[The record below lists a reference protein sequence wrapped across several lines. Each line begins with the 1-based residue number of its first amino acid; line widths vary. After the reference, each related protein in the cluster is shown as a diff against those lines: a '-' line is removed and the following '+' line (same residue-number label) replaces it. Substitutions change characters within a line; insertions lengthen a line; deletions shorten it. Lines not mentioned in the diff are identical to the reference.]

1 MNFYD
6 YEPFFAISLYLFTM
20 VSFYHLLS
28 NEEFMDKII
37 TFFSAEE
44 KKEKKREKKDE
55 TIETPEKPFVPYED
69 KYKEEYKN
77 KTAKDTSTETLTET
91 LTETPREIP
100 KEKIESLKHSFMIE
114 NTPLGNVLMFYDH
127 TRETFTYYSDST
139 VPYRYLEVVSR
150 KYVLMNDCV
159 SLYIDMDDEI
169 KEAEKKLKVEK
180 EQEQLREQRKEQQS
194 REQKEQNITI
204 DAPKKGVFAKLKKYN
219 RVDAK
224 SQIIQ
229 PTTNKT
235 VNNSR
240 MMSNDKKVEKENMI
254 IKERANR
261 YSYEGK
267 FANFSFLKKVDK
279 KLVDSNYGMSF
290 SEFKKKVMEKK

>member
-1 MNFYD
+1 MDFYD
-6 YEPFFAISLYLFTM
+6 CEPFFVISIYLFTM
-20 VSFYHLLS
+20 VSVYHLLS
-28 NEEFMDKII
+28 NEELVEKMI

-44 KKEKKREKKDE
+44 KKEKKEEKKDE
-55 TIETPEKPFVPYED
+55 TTETPEKPFVPYED

-77 KTAKDTSTETLTET
+77 KNKTEKET
-91 LTETPREIP
+91 PTETPTTP
-100 KEKIESLKHSFMIE
+100 KEKIESLKHSFVME
-114 NTPLGNVLMFYDH
+114 HTPLGNVLMFYDH
-127 TRETFTYYSDST
+127 TRETFTYYSDNT

-159 SLYIDMDDEI
+159 SLYVDMDDEI

-204 DAPKKGVFAKLKKYN
+204 DTPKKDVFAKLKKYN

-254 IKERANR
+254 VKERANR

-279 KLVDSNYGMSF
+279 KLVDSNYAMSF

>member
-1 MNFYD
+1 MDFYD

-44 KKEKKREKKDE
+44 KKEKKNE
-55 TIETPEKPFVPYED
+55 TVEMQEKPFVPYED

-77 KTAKDTSTETLTET
+77 KNKTLKEIST
-91 LTETPREIP
+91 EIP
-100 KEKIESLKHSFMIE
+100 KEKIESLKHSFVIE
-114 NTPLGNVLMFYDH
+114 TTPLGNVLMFYDGS
-127 TRETFTYYSDST
+127 RETFTYYSDYN
-139 VPYRYLEVVSR
+139 VPYRYLEVISR

-159 SLYIDMDDEI
+159 SLYIDMEDEI
-169 KEAEKKLKVEK
+169 KEAERKLQVEK

-194 REQKEQNITI
+194 REQKEQNIKI
-204 DAPKKGVFAKLKKYN
+204 DTPKKNVFAKLKKYN

-229 PTTNKT
+229 PNANKT

-240 MMSNDKKVEKENMI
+240 IMSNDKTVEKENVVV
-254 IKERANR
+254 KERANR

-267 FANFSFLKKVDK
+267 FANFSFLKKVDR
-279 KLVDSNYGMSF
+279 KLVDSKYAMSF
-290 SEFKKKVMEKK
+290 SEFKKRIVEKK

>member
-1 MNFYD
+1 MDFYD
-6 YEPFFAISLYLFTM
+6 CEPFFVISIYLFTM
-20 VSFYHLLS
+20 VSVYHLLS
-28 NEEFMDKII
+28 NEELVEKMI

-44 KKEKKREKKDE
+44 KKEKKEEKKDE
-55 TIETPEKPFVPYED
+55 TTETPEKPFVPYED

-77 KTAKDTSTETLTET
+77 KTPKEITK
-91 LTETPREIP
+91 EIP
-100 KEKIESLKHSFMIE
+100 KIPTEKIENLKHSFVME
-114 NTPLGNVLMFYDH
+114 HTPLGNVLMFYDH
-127 TRETFTYYSDST
+127 TRETFTYYSDNT

-159 SLYIDMDDEI
+159 SLYVDMDDEI

-204 DAPKKGVFAKLKKYN
+204 DTPKKDVFAKLKKYN

-254 IKERANR
+254 VKERANR

-279 KLVDSNYGMSF
+279 KLVDSNYAMSF

>member
-1 MNFYD
+1 MDFYD
-6 YEPFFAISLYLFTM
+6 YEPFFVISLYLFTM
-20 VSFYHLLS
+20 VSVYHLLS
-28 NEEFMDKII
+28 NEELVEKMI

-44 KKEKKREKKDE
+44 KKDE
-55 TIETPEKPFVPYED
+55 TTETTETPEKPFVPYED

-77 KTAKDTSTETLTET
+77 KTPKEIPKEIPT
-91 LTETPREIP
+91 IP

-114 NTPLGNVLMFYDH
+114 HTPLGNVLMFYDH
-127 TRETFTYYSDST
+127 TRETFTYYSDNT

-159 SLYIDMDDEI
+159 SLYVDMDDEI

-180 EQEQLREQRKEQQS
+180 EQEQLREQRKEQQL
-194 REQKEQNITI
+194 REQRKEQKEQKEQNITI
-204 DAPKKGVFAKLKKYN
+204 DAPKKDVFAKLKKYN

>member
-77 KTAKDTSTETLTET
+77 KTATET
-91 LTETPREIP
+91 P
-100 KEKIESLKHSFMIE
+100 KEKIENLKHSFMIE

-159 SLYIDMDDEI
+159 SLYVDMDDEI

-180 EQEQLREQRKEQQS
+180 EQEQLREQRKEQQA
-194 REQKEQNITI
+194 RDQKEQNITI

>member
-1 MNFYD
+1 M
-6 YEPFFAISLYLFTM
+6 E
-20 VSFYHLLS
+20 H
-28 NEEFMDKII
+28 
-37 TFFSAEE
+37 
-44 KKEKKREKKDE
+44 
-55 TIETPEKPFVPYED
+55 
-69 KYKEEYKN
+69 
-77 KTAKDTSTETLTET
+77 
-91 LTETPREIP
+91 
-100 KEKIESLKHSFMIE
+100 
-114 NTPLGNVLMFYDH
+114 TPLGNVLMFYDH
-127 TRETFTYYSDST
+127 TRETFTYYSDNT

-159 SLYIDMDDEI
+159 SLYVDMDDEI

-267 FANFSFLKKVDK
+267 FSNFSFLKKVDK

>member
-1 MNFYD
+1 MNFYE
-6 YEPFFAISLYLFTM
+6 YTHFFAISLYLFTM
-20 VSFYHLLS
+20 ISFYHLLS

-44 KKEKKREKKDE
+44 KREKKDE
-55 TIETPEKPFVPYED
+55 TIEMQEKPFVPYED

-77 KTAKDTSTETLTET
+77 KKAKEITG
-91 LTETPREIP
+91 TPTEIP
-100 KEKIESLKHSFMIE
+100 KEKIESLKHSFVIE
-114 NTPLGNVLMFYDH
+114 TTPLGNVLMFYDH
-127 TRETFTYYSDST
+127 IRETFTYYSDYN
-139 VPYRYLEVVSR
+139 VPYRYLEVISR
-150 KYVLMNDCV
+150 KYVLINDCV

-169 KEAEKKLKVEK
+169 KEAERKLQVEK
-180 EQEQLREQRKEQQS
+180 EQEQLREQRKEQQA
-194 REQKEQNITI
+194 RDQNTKI
-204 DAPKKGVFAKLKKYN
+204 DTPKKDVFAKLKKYN

-229 PTTNKT
+229 PNTNKT

-240 MMSNDKKVEKENMI
+240 MTSNDKTVEKENMI
-254 IKERANR
+254 VKERANR

-279 KLVDSNYGMSF
+279 KLVDSKYAMTF
-290 SEFKKKVMEKK
+290 SEFKKRIVEKK